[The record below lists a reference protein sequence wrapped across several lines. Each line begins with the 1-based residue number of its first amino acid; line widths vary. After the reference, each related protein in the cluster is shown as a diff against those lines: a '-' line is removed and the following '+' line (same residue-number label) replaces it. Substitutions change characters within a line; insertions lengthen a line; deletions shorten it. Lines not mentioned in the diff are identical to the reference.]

1 MRSKQDEP
9 DAPFS
14 KLDPRDGDH
23 QARSAF
29 GLIEAP
35 LGDKTEWID
44 ARESPPINPTP
55 PQSRAVKRVSRIHR
69 SPNSNPS
76 VFGQFRSQGLKR
88 LFHAP
93 REASDM
99 NVKLVLA
106 PSKA

>member
-44 ARESPPINPTP
+44 ARESSPDQPDAPTIP
-55 PQSRAVKRVSRIHR
+55 SREARFQDSSIPH
-69 SPNSNPS
+69 SNPS